1 MKKLTLFFLLA
12 MSVSCVMAQQNPTNA
27 QEQYQLGLKYLN
39 EQNQER
45 ALFWMEKAAHQGLA
59 EAQVHLGMLLEPSPF
74 SFGEEADK
82 KAKAAFE
89 WYKKAAEQNHALG
102 MICLAQSYSFGSGTE
117 RNEAKAKEWYQKAID
132 TKDPGAQYFVGDMLI
147 NGNQLFGGKT
157 EENEKKGMMLIL
169 MSAEQNYGPA
179 LLYWGKSLRKKAPD
193 KAKEFLEKCLK
204 YGDASCVSEAQKYLD
219 EINGK

>member
-1 MKKLTLFFLLA
+1 

>member
-1 MKKLTLFFLLA
+1 MTLVFLLVTS
-12 MSVSCVMAQQNPTNA
+12 MSSVMAQPNPTNA

-45 ALFWMEKAAHQGLA
+45 ALFWIEKAANQGLA
-59 EAQVHLGMLLEPSPF
+59 DAQTHLGLLLEPSPY

-102 MICLAQSYSFGSGTE
+102 MICLAQAYGFGSGTE
-117 RNEAKAKEWYQKAID
+117 RNEAKAKEWYQKAVD
-132 TKDPGAQYFVGDMLI
+132 TKNPEAQYLVGDMLI
-147 NGNQLFGGKT
+147 NGDQLFGGKT

-169 MSAEQNYGPA
+169 MSAKQNYGPA
-179 LLYWGKSLRKKAPD
+179 LLFWGKSLRKKAPD
-193 KAKEFLEKCLK
+193 QAKEFLEKCLK
-204 YGDASCVSEAQKYLD
+204 YGDDSCVAEAQKYLN